1 MLTLRPRI
9 DIFVNREVELRRLM
23 DLVLI
28 GAKVLLIGL
37 RGYGKTSLLV
47 RFLDILESENKGF
60 GIYVNCLRVYSGK
73 DLLLEVRGEIE
84 RIKGADFDLVKELE
98 MRAELVDN
106 PRDAL
111 DIVFDMVSKAGASVL
126 IFDEVSMLIQRFA
139 LQKPFRGMGGSRA
152 VASHLKSL
160 LEMYDFSVIFSDTS
174 ISALHELFED
184 YTSPLFRAFD
194 AKIVI
199 EPLSLED
206 SMSLVRELLR
216 KRGITLGDEELLII
230 SELSGGVPQYI
241 RMITALME
249 KGINREAIIDTVGR
263 DLEQGF
269 LNEYF
274 SALLDK
280 FSWNEQEVLLAI
292 SKGLERF
299 SEIER
304 NVINAAQAL
313 ESLLRKNMI
322 MKVRKSR
329 KDVRYLIKDR
339 LFKMWLAL
347 QETPRFKKMSIRR
360 AKLCSLGLEA
370 LARELFLTLE
380 RPVRIRDVLG
390 RTLLINPTREVKR
403 YEGSLGE
410 IDLIAISKEGETYV
424 GEIYSGF
431 RCKKEKV
438 DELLKNMSLV
448 ERMGYK
454 NIKGLLITYFE
465 FPNETIGYAKKLV
478 LSGVEIYLLTYE
490 QLKEISKYSQTR
502 IW

>member
-1 MLTLRPRI
+1 
-9 DIFVNREVELRRLM
+9 
-23 DLVLI
+23 
-28 GAKVLLIGL
+28 
-37 RGYGKTSLLV
+37 
-47 RFLDILESENKGF
+47 
-60 GIYVNCLRVYSGK
+60 
-73 DLLLEVRGEIE
+73 
-84 RIKGADFDLVKELE
+84 
-98 MRAELVDN
+98 
-106 PRDAL
+106 
-111 DIVFDMVSKAGASVL
+111 
-126 IFDEVSMLIQRFA
+126 
-139 LQKPFRGMGGSRA
+139 
-152 VASHLKSL
+152 
-160 LEMYDFSVIFSDTS
+160 
-174 ISALHELFED
+174 
-184 YTSPLFRAFD
+184 
-194 AKIVI
+194 
-199 EPLSLED
+199 
-206 SMSLVRELLR
+206 
-216 KRGITLGDEELLII
+216 
-230 SELSGGVPQYI
+230 
-241 RMITALME
+241 MITALME

-360 AKLCSLGLEA
+360 AKLYSLGLEA
-370 LARELFLTLE
+370 LARELFLTLK

-390 RTLLINPTREVKR
+390 RTLLINPTREAKR

-454 NIKGLLITYFE
+454 NIRGLLITYFE